1 MDPKDKDSENAALLE
16 DLENREVGTKELF
29 EFYSGVEAIY
39 ANSIQALEA
48 IQFSKVSTSANN
60 E

>member
-1 MDPKDKDSENAALLE
+1 MDPKDKDSENVALLE

-29 EFYSGVEAIY
+29 EFYAGIETIY
-39 ANSIQALEA
+39 VNSIQALEA
-48 IQFSKVSTSANN
+48 IQISKVSTSANN